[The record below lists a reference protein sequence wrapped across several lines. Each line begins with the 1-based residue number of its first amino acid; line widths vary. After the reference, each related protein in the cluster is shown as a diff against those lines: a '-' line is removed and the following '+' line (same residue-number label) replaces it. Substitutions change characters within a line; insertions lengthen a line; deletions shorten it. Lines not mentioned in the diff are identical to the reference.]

1 MQKIVPILIAIVS
14 LSCVPRGTRLPRDVL
29 PETAAAVLSAAAS
42 RNAFSQQLTAFGRY
56 RGTQGLL
63 VLEGSFT
70 LSKDTSLM
78 RLVLHGPFG
87 GVLSVVD
94 LPNQG
99 PASLLFGVP
108 DESIADSV
116 ISASRVGNLILLDL
130 RLGYDTARVSIEGKR
145 IKSLSMWGE
154 NFFFAD
160 YRRLEGG
167 LEFPFRV
174 DYSGTDGQA
183 ALFFEEVKLVGGE

>member
-1 MQKIVPILIAIVS
+1 
-14 LSCVPRGTRLPRDVL
+14 
-29 PETAAAVLSAAAS
+29 
-42 RNAFSQQLTAFGRY
+42 
-56 RGTQGLL
+56 GTQGLL